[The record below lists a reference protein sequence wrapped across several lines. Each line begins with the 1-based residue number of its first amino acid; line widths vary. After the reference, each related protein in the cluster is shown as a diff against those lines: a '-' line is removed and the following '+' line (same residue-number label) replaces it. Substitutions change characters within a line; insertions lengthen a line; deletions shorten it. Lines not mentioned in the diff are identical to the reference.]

1 MNPML
6 SLIHTKPDL
15 HTNEEGVN
23 FSRAH
28 PSFVGKVGEGGG
40 GVSFSNHEMNS
51 SQTRI
56 VSSVLRNSKFPL
68 SHIVERVRDKW
79 GYE

>member
-1 MNPML
+1 MWHMNPLL
-6 SLIHTKPDL
+6 SLIHIKPDL

-40 GVSFSNHEMNS
+40 GGEGGV
-51 SQTRI
+51 I
-56 VSSVLRNSKFPL
+56 LKP
-68 SHIVERVRDKW
+68 
-79 GYE
+79 